1 MPYRHAGPSLCTVCN
16 GFTDGARCHRCG
28 RPLCQEHAV
37 PDGHRCVDCEAE
49 YAQVATLV
57 RSAPIGAIALQVV
70 AMVSICLL
78 LVMVGQLEAFS
89 EIGPYLSL
97 AGGVMTVIFLTSLG
111 VILRRRLSVRGSF
124 LAERSVGVA
133 APRRPA
139 ADPPV
144 LPFPVRF

>member
-16 GFTDGARCHRCG
+16 DFTAGARCQRCG
-28 RPLCQEHAV
+28 RPLCHEHAL
-37 PDGHRCVDCEAE
+37 PDRRRCADCEAE

-78 LVMVGQLEAFS
+78 LVLVGQLEAFS

-97 AGGVMTVIFLTSLG
+97 AGGVMTVIFLASLG
-111 VILRRRLSVRGSF
+111 VILRRRLLIRVSF
-124 LAERSVGVA
+124 LAERSSGA
-133 APRRPA
+133 TAPRRL
-139 ADPPV
+139 ADPPG
-144 LPFPVRF
+144 LPAPVRF

>member
-1 MPYRHAGPSLCTVCN
+1 MPYRHAGPGLCTECN
-16 GFTDGARCHRCG
+16 DFTAGARCHRCG
-28 RPLCQEHAV
+28 RPLCQQHAV
-37 PDGHRCVDCEAE
+37 PDGHRCSDCEAE

-97 AGGVMTVIFLTSLG
+97 AGGVMTVIFLAALG
-111 VILRRRLSVRGSF
+111 VILRRRISVRDSF
-124 LAERSVGVA
+124 LAERSGGSSPA
-133 APRRPA
+133 PA
-139 ADPPV
+139 AVAEPSV
-144 LPFPVRF
+144 FLAQVRL